1 MSATI
6 CSEKLF
12 FSAKYVT
19 TSVPGSESNFN
30 MNILSVS
37 HASTNETYTR
47 ENRRIKKCQA
57 VLVSFKCVALTDIS
71 KMICYNFIC
80 ILNFCL
86 ICISNSNDVWIIS
99 LSVIMWNY
107 SWIENQISL
116 IENIL
121 WLNATSIKQPDI
133 HFQFHYDW

>member
-37 HASTNETYTR
+37 HASTNDTYMK
-47 ENRRIKKCQA
+47 ENGSIRKR
-57 VLVSFKCVALTDIS
+57 
-71 KMICYNFIC
+71 KMSRNVFI
-80 ILNFCL
+80 I
-86 ICISNSNDVWIIS
+86 
-99 LSVIMWNY
+99 
-107 SWIENQISL
+107 
-116 IENIL
+116 
-121 WLNATSIKQPDI
+121 
-133 HFQFHYDW
+133 